1 MQGAALGRRS
11 GAPLES
17 VAVSHGADIA
27 GIDAEYRLLREEAGQ
42 LRRADLAVIEVVGAE
57 GAEFLQGQL
66 TNDIEALEP
75 GAGCYAALLD
85 RKGKI
90 RSDMVVLR
98 EAPDRILIVLPEAA
112 AGRRS
117 AGTSTCTGSAAR
129 PRSRTRRRPRGL
141 LARRTAHPGG
151 ARRRAAR
158 RPSTRTAPCAWPN
171 VTPSRLRRPSAP
183 T

>member
-1 MQGAALGRRS
+1 M
-11 GAPLES
+11 
-17 VAVSHGADIA
+17 SHGADIA

-42 LRRADLAVIEVVGAE
+42 LRRDDLAVIEVIGAE

-112 AGRRS
+112 ADDGRPPPRHVPDRPRGRGPDARATSRSARSPDRAPRRRS
-117 AGTSTCTGSAAR
+117 AAC
-129 PRSRTRRRPRGL
+129 RSG
-141 LARRTAHPGG
+141 
-151 ARRRAAR
+151 
-158 RPSTRTAPCAWPN
+158 PSTRTAPCAWPN
-171 VTPSRLRRPSAP
+171 ATPSRLRRPSAP